1 MTNQQRLRD
10 VFESLGNRSFL
21 DPKTLMFLVV
31 PFMVSAS
38 VASSNSRSLNDYLA
52 WIVGNVFAIGLL
64 GSVILM
70 FRVIWLRANENFVWP
85 AWIVFLL
92 SGSLGALK
100 GYLTWLFVLEISS
113 GRIPSQT
120 LVEMIVGATF
130 AGLFGLPLASAAKNS
145 LDVFNRERDSLLQ
158 AKALG
163 QLEKQTLGDKQS
175 LNRLAES
182 IQDMV
187 AGLKKASA
195 ETALLVDSRLLVE
208 LVDNHVRPLATSLY
222 EDLNKRYQS
231 FGLSELFKSA
241 IKKPV
246 IALPLAIVVL
256 TLAPRS
262 IILYGF
268 FWGGVGILSLSI
280 ATYLSVWVSRTIQE
294 KLGIQNGLGFFV
306 SAAVIPAAVNVG
318 VIDLYGVLEQDLIS
332 IFFIDIVW
340 FSIIG
345 TLSNMFALAW
355 QTARANQA
363 EATELEIT
371 FKKRGFAQMAKQR
384 RALANQLHGEVQSRL
399 MNLVLRTEA
408 SGGIEKDLVIQ
419 ELEKISEVISR
430 GPANEETLSAS
441 LERLIGT
448 WSGFAEIVLHF
459 EPTEVSTEI
468 SKTLF
473 DLIEEGVTNAFRHG
487 KANRVDVYFK
497 DSVLRITDNGIGPT
511 NGSLGIGSKI
521 FENATTNWS
530 LNPQQ
535 LGGSEL
541 VLELKPTESLSS

>member
-10 VFESLGNRSFL
+10 VFKSLGNRSFL

-31 PFMVSAS
+31 PFMIWAS
-38 VASSNSRSLNDYLA
+38 VIGSNSTSLNDYLA
-52 WIVGNVFAIGLL
+52 WIIANVLAIALL
-64 GSVILM
+64 AALILSFRFIW
-70 FRVIWLRANENFVWP
+70 FRVNAEFIWP
-85 AWIVFLL
+85 AWFTFLF
-92 SGSLGALK
+92 SGLIGALK
-100 GYLTWLFVLEISS
+100 GYLTWFAVLVITD
-113 GRIPSQT
+113 GRIPQQPAIE
-120 LVEMIVGATF
+120 LVVGATF
-130 AGLFGLPLASAAKNS
+130 AGVFGLPLASAAKNS
-145 LDVFNRERDSLLQ
+145 LEVFNRERDSLLHT
-158 AKALG
+158 KALG
-163 QLEKQTLGDKQS
+163 QLEKQTVGDRQS
-175 LNRLAES
+175 LSRLAEA
-182 IQDMV
+182 IQQLL

-195 ETALLVDSRLLVE
+195 ETALLIDSRLLIE
-208 LVDNHVRPLATSLY
+208 LVDNHVRPLTTSLY
-222 EDLNKRYQS
+222 ADLNNRYQS
-231 FGLSELFKSA
+231 FALSELFKSA
-241 IKKPV
+241 VKKPIIV
-246 IALPLAIVVL
+246 LPLAIAVM
-256 TLAPRS
+256 TFAPRS
-262 IILYGF
+262 VITYGF
-268 FWGGVGILSLSI
+268 FWGGIGVITLAI
-280 ATYLSVWVSRTIQE
+280 AAYVSALIARFIQK
-294 KLGIQNGLGFFV
+294 KLRLENAFGFFL
-306 SAAVIPAAVNVG
+306 SAAVIPSLAVVW
-318 VIDLYGVLEQDLIS
+318 VIGLYGVLQDDLLS
-332 IFFIDIVW
+332 IFLIGLVW

-363 EATELEIT
+363 EATELEIS

-448 WSGFAEIVLHF
+448 WSGFAEIVIHF

-473 DLIEEGVTNAFRHG
+473 DLIEEGVSNAFRHG

-541 VLELKPTESLSS
+541 VLELKPTESPSS